1 MSLLKGK
8 KITLGVT
15 GAISAYK
22 ALELA
27 RLLVKEE
34 AVVRPVMTRSAAEFI
49 SPLSL
54 STLCCNPVSMEL
66 FDSIGEARIS
76 HIELAQKADLIIVA
90 PATANFIG
98 KAAAGIADDLLT
110 NIAMAASAPIL
121 LAPSMNTRMWENP
134 VVMENVRKL
143 ERVGYRFIG
152 PEEGALACGYEGKGR
167 LAKVEDILD
176 AAMEALSPKD
186 LKGEKVLVT
195 AGPTREAIDPV
206 RYVSN
211 ASSGKMGYA
220 VARAARRRGAEVVL
234 VSGPTYLP
242 KPAGIAHVT
251 VTTAEEM
258 LDACERHFAQ
268 STIVVMA
275 AAVADYRPTKSYP
288 TKVKKEAKTLSLEME
303 RTPDVLKYMGKH
315 KKEGQL
321 LVGFALETDSL
332 EENARKK
339 LKDKN
344 LDLVVGNTPAG
355 LDSDLNQ
362 VTLIDRAGKKAVLPP
377 LMKDEVAERILD
389 LAFSLKR

>member
-1 MSLLKGK
+1 MKLKDK
-8 KITLGVT
+8 RITLGVT

-34 AVVRPVMTRSAAEFI
+34 AIVRPVMTRSAAEFI

-54 STLCCNPVSMEL
+54 STLCCNPVSMDL
-66 FDSIGEARIS
+66 FDSTGEARIS

-98 KAAAGIADDLLT
+98 KAAGGIADDLLT
-110 NIAMAASAPIL
+110 NIALAASAPML
-121 LAPSMNTRMWENP
+121 LAPSMNTRMWENHA
-134 VVMENVRKL
+134 VRENVRRL
-143 ERVGYRFIG
+143 
-152 PEEGALACGYEGKGR
+152 EGAGCLFVGPDEGELACGYEGKGR
-167 LAKVEDILD
+167 LAKVEDILE
-176 AAMEALSPKD
+176 AAMDAMSPKD
-186 LKGEKVLVT
+186 LRGEKVLVT

-234 VSGPTYLP
+234 VSGPTSIP
-242 KPAGIAHVT
+242 KPAGITHVP

-268 STIVVMA
+268 STIVIMA

-315 KKEGQL
+315 KKEDQL

-339 LKDKN
+339 LKEKN

-355 LDSDLNQ
+355 LDSDMNQ
-362 VTLIDRAGKKAVLPP
+362 VTLIDRDGKKEVLPP
-377 LMKDEVAERILD
+377 LRKDEVADRILD
-389 LAFSLKR
+389 LAAGLKRF

>member
-1 MSLLKGK
+1 MKDK
-8 KITLGVT
+8 RITLGVT

-34 AVVRPVMTRSAAEFI
+34 AIVRPVMTRSAAEFI

-54 STLCCNPVSMEL
+54 STLCCNPVSMDL
-66 FDSIGEARIS
+66 FDSTGEARIS

-98 KAAAGIADDLLT
+98 KAAGGIADDLLT
-110 NIAMAASAPIL
+110 NIALAASAPML
-121 LAPSMNTRMWENP
+121 LAPSMNTRMWENHA
-134 VVMENVRKL
+134 VRENVRRL
-143 ERVGYRFIG
+143 
-152 PEEGALACGYEGKGR
+152 EGAGCLFVGPDEGELACGYEGKGR
-167 LAKVEDILD
+167 LAKVEDILE
-176 AAMEALSPKD
+176 AAMDAMSPKD
-186 LKGEKVLVT
+186 LRGEKVLVT

-234 VSGPTYLP
+234 VSGPTSIP
-242 KPAGIAHVT
+242 KPAGITHVP

-268 STIVVMA
+268 STIVIMA

-315 KKEGQL
+315 KKEDQL

-339 LKDKN
+339 LKEKN

-355 LDSDLNQ
+355 LDSDMNQ
-362 VTLIDRAGKKAVLPP
+362 VTLIDRDGKKEVLPP
-377 LMKDEVAERILD
+377 LRKDEVADRILD
-389 LAFSLKR
+389 LAAGLKRF

>member
-1 MSLLKGK
+1 MSLLKAK

-143 ERVGYRFIG
+143 ERAGYRFIG

-234 VSGPTYLP
+234 VSGPTYIP
-242 KPAGIAHVT
+242 KPAGITHVP

-321 LVGFALETDSL
+321 LVGFALETDAL

-339 LKDKN
+339 LKEKN

-362 VTLIDRAGKKAVLPP
+362 VTLIDRDGKKAVLPP

-389 LAFSLKR
+389 LAAGLKR